1 MIPFRVTDDW
11 MLITRWIT
19 PIVYQPNVFTGDG
32 GPNGLG
38 DLNPSFFL
46 SPGRARQSNLG
57 LRADPSASHGDGEN
71 AEPGT
76 QPAY

>member
-32 GPNGLG
+32 GANGLG

-46 SPGRARQSNLG
+46 SPAAPGKVIWGFGPTLLLPTATER
-57 LRADPSASHGDGEN
+57 N
-71 AEPGT
+71 AGPGT
-76 QPAY
+76 